1 MSKKLNEVNINNK
14 LENSNKNKN
23 DNSINNSKM
32 DNLIKNS
39 FTSQLIFFKE
49 DILQEVKELRTQM
62 SNMSNKYKLEQSK
75 NNTKIIEMKEAIET
89 ITQNLELIASKKT
102 KENPLVDRYDK
113 LDKLVSKL
121 EYAINANELKLK
133 NTAEK
138 LNEDIYELD
147 NKITK
152 NFFYPL
158 VIGPNGKYK
167 TFHEFI
173 DSIILNVNN
182 LLLFKEK
189 ISSAHKDFKN
199 KTETNMN
206 NYRVKLDYFSKN
218 YTSFISSS
226 FKEIEQKLKKT
237 LNETLNI
244 ELEKINKNFENY
256 KDSLENKIS
265 NINEKLQ
272 KIESLEQNLE
282 KTKSELNQKIEI
294 NKREIKKY
302 QLEKYKKNYLGQKN
316 IINIIKQYIEGNSKN
331 NKLLLYKKRK
341 SFENNSLI
349 LKDISYN
356 ISKFNQKR
364 RNINSE
370 PNKEKLYND
379 RFSLFEDLEIEND
392 FELQKNKIKDKI
404 NNILLNNIKTY
415 KALKNLKEGKEGKD
429 KYISSFLRILYPKSF
444 SLSKK
449 EKNFDK
455 KNKNNI
461 NNKIKIIQR
470 NDNFSINGD
479 LIITNSKEF
488 YIKKHSMNS
497 NDSKWDNSLEL
508 LKSYSQPSISNSNI
522 KKNKESSNQIKIL
535 NRNQKKKNKI
545 NENKASAS
553 LTFRSNLNDK
563 IYLKNNN
570 KNINQNQ
577 KNKSNLYKKQN
588 RNDKMNKSQY
598 NKITMSFLDFDEENK
613 ENDEIKMKKIFHDL
627 KDVIQEDEN
636 FLIKNKFA
644 NYGYNKDTI
653 FALDKRHVINR
664 NEENKN
670 HNYTINNSD
679 IKVRPYSKSFKKH

>member
-1 MSKKLNEVNINNK
+1 MNKKTNEVNNNK
-14 LENSNKNKN
+14 LQNSNQNKK
-23 DNSINNSKM
+23 DNIINNSKV

-62 SNMSNKYKLEQSK
+62 NNMSNKYKLDQSK

-102 KENPLVDRYDK
+102 KENPIVDRYDK
-113 LDKLVSKL
+113 LDKSISKL

-189 ISSAHKDFKN
+189 ISSAHKDLKN

-256 KDSLENKIS
+256 KDNLENKIS

-364 RNINSE
+364 KNINSE

-379 RFSLFEDLEIEND
+379 RFSLFEDLKIEND

-461 NNKIKIIQR
+461 NNKIKLIQR

-488 YIKKHSMNS
+488 HIKKHSMNS

-508 LKSYSQPSISNSNI
+508 LKSYSQPSIYNSNI
-522 KKNKESSNQIKIL
+522 KKNKESYKEIKIL

-577 KNKSNLYKKQN
+577 KNKSNFYKKQN

-598 NKITMSFLDFDEENK
+598 NKITMSFLDFDQDNK

-653 FALDKRHVINR
+653 FAVDKRHVINR
-664 NEENKN
+664 NEDNKN

-679 IKVRPYSKSFKKH
+679 IKVRPYSKSFKRH

>member
-62 SNMSNKYKLEQSK
+62 NNMSNKYKLDQSK

-89 ITQNLELIASKKT
+89 IIQNLELIASKKT
-102 KENPLVDRYDK
+102 KENPLADRYDK

-189 ISSAHKDFKN
+189 ISSAHKDLKN

-364 RNINSE
+364 KNINSE

-429 KYISSFLRILYPKSF
+429 KYISSFLRILYTKSF
-444 SLSKK
+444 SQ
-449 EKNFDK
+449 EKNFDRFK

-488 YIKKHSMNS
+488 HIKKHSMNS

-508 LKSYSQPSISNSNI
+508 LKSYSQPSIYNSNI
-522 KKNKESSNQIKIL
+522 KKNKESSSKIKIL

-577 KNKSNLYKKQN
+577 KNKSNFYKKQN

-598 NKITMSFLDFDEENK
+598 NKITMSFLDFDQDNK

-644 NYGYNKDTI
+644 NYGYNKDII
-653 FALDKRHVINR
+653 FAVDKRHVINR

-679 IKVRPYSKSFKKH
+679 IKVRPYSKSFKRH

>member
-1 MSKKLNEVNINNK
+1 MNKKTNEVNNNK
-14 LENSNKNKN
+14 LQNSNQNKK
-23 DNSINNSKM
+23 DNIINNSKV

-62 SNMSNKYKLEQSK
+62 NNMSNKYKLDQSK
-75 NNTKIIEMKEAIET
+75 NNTKIIEMKEDIET

-102 KENPLVDRYDK
+102 KENPIVDRYDK
-113 LDKLVSKL
+113 LDKSISKL

-189 ISSAHKDFKN
+189 ISSAHKDLKN

-237 LNETLNI
+237 LNETLKI

-256 KDSLENKIS
+256 KDNLENKIS

-364 RNINSE
+364 KNINSE

-379 RFSLFEDLEIEND
+379 RFSLFEDLKIEND

-461 NNKIKIIQR
+461 NNKIKLIQR

-488 YIKKHSMNS
+488 HIKKHSMNS

-508 LKSYSQPSISNSNI
+508 LKSYSQPSIYNSNI
-522 KKNKESSNQIKIL
+522 KKNKESYKEIKIL

-577 KNKSNLYKKQN
+577 KNKSNFYKKQN

-598 NKITMSFLDFDEENK
+598 NKITMSFLDFDQDNK

-653 FALDKRHVINR
+653 FAVDKRHVINR

-670 HNYTINNSD
+670 HNYAINNSD
-679 IKVRPYSKSFKKH
+679 IKVRPYSKSFKRH

>member
-1 MSKKLNEVNINNK
+1 MSKKLNEVNNNK

-62 SNMSNKYKLEQSK
+62 NNMSNKYKLEQSK

-158 VIGPNGKYK
+158 VIGPSGKYK

-189 ISSAHKDFKN
+189 ISSAHKDLKN

-218 YTSFISSS
+218 YTSVISSS

-256 KDSLENKIS
+256 KDNFENKIS

-282 KTKSELNQKIEI
+282 KAKSELNQKIEI

-316 IINIIKQYIEGNSKN
+316 IINIIKQYIEGNSNN
-331 NKLLLYKKRK
+331 NKILLYKKRK
-341 SFENNSLI
+341 SFEKNSLI

-356 ISKFNQKR
+356 ISKFNKKR
-364 RNINSE
+364 RKINSE
-370 PNKEKLYND
+370 PNKEKLYKD
-379 RFSLFEDLEIEND
+379 RFSLCEDLND

-444 SLSKK
+444 SQ
-449 EKNFDK
+449 EKNFDRFK
-455 KNKNNI
+455 KNKNN

-488 YIKKHSMNS
+488 HIKKHSMNS

-570 KNINQNQ
+570 KNISQNQ
-577 KNKSNLYKKQN
+577 KNKSNFYKKQN

-598 NKITMSFLDFDEENK
+598 NKITMSFLDFDEDNK
-613 ENDEIKMKKIFHDL
+613 EKDEIKMKKIFHDL

-653 FALDKRHVINR
+653 FAVDKRHAIIR

-670 HNYTINNSD
+670 HNYSINNSD
-679 IKVRPYSKSFKKH
+679 IKVRPYSKSFKRH

>member
-1 MSKKLNEVNINNK
+1 MSKKLNEVNNNNK

-23 DNSINNSKM
+23 DNSVNNSKL

-62 SNMSNKYKLEQSK
+62 NNMSNKYKLDQSK
-75 NNTKIIEMKEAIET
+75 NNTKIIEMKEDIET

-102 KENPLVDRYDK
+102 KENPIVDRYDK
-113 LDKLVSKL
+113 LDKSISKL

-189 ISSAHKDFKN
+189 ISSAHKDLKN

-256 KDSLENKIS
+256 KDNLENKIS

-356 ISKFNQKR
+356 TSKFNKKR
-364 RNINSE
+364 RKINSE

-379 RFSLFEDLEIEND
+379 RFSLFEDLKIEND
-392 FELQKNKIKDKI
+392 FELQKNKIKI
-404 NNILLNNIKTY
+404 IY
-415 KALKNLKEGKEGKD
+415 
-429 KYISSFLRILYPKSF
+429 
-444 SLSKK
+444 
-449 EKNFDK
+449 K
-455 KNKNNI
+455 KN
-461 NNKIKIIQR
+461 
-470 NDNFSINGD
+470 
-479 LIITNSKEF
+479 
-488 YIKKHSMNS
+488 Y
-497 NDSKWDNSLEL
+497 
-508 LKSYSQPSISNSNI
+508 
-522 KKNKESSNQIKIL
+522 
-535 NRNQKKKNKI
+535 
-545 NENKASAS
+545 
-553 LTFRSNLNDK
+553 
-563 IYLKNNN
+563 
-570 KNINQNQ
+570 
-577 KNKSNLYKKQN
+577 
-588 RNDKMNKSQY
+588 
-598 NKITMSFLDFDEENK
+598 
-613 ENDEIKMKKIFHDL
+613 
-627 KDVIQEDEN
+627 
-636 FLIKNKFA
+636 
-644 NYGYNKDTI
+644 
-653 FALDKRHVINR
+653 
-664 NEENKN
+664 
-670 HNYTINNSD
+670 
-679 IKVRPYSKSFKKH
+679 